1 GALEL
6 RDRGLPRERQAVLF
20 QARRVVDGE
29 ARALELHVHAGEL
42 VLNGLELRERLAEL
56 PAFLHVLR
64 RVVERVARNTDHLR
78 ADPDAALVQRIDRDL
93 VSLAHVADDVLG
105 GHLDVLERERE
116 RGGRADS
123 ELVLFLA
130 LVEALPLRLDEESG
144 DALVALA
151 LVDAREDEEQLG
163 LEAVRDPEL
172 AAVQEVAVAL
182 RRRRRRE
189 GERVGARP
197 GLRQRIRGDLLLRE
211 LRKILFLQSRRGP
224 AQDRVVHEGV
234 LDVHDDGAGRVDA
247 GERLDDG
254 DGRAEVRAE
263 AAELLRDLDSHE
275 IEVEELPDE
284 VRVHDVRL
292 VHLAHF
298 RADRLQGEVIDAFS
312 QLPLVVGEDRHG
324 RNRGRIGDDG
334 HRTSSVDGGYR
345 KRDEPG
351 LRPASRS
358 FWIR

>member
-64 RVVERVARNTDHLR
+64 RVVER
-78 ADPDAALVQRIDRDL
+78 
-93 VSLAHVADDVLG
+93 
-105 GHLDVLERERE
+105 EREG
-116 RGGRADS
+116 GGRADS
-123 ELVLFLA
+123 ELVLLLA

-163 LEAVRDPEL
+163 LRAVRDPEL
-172 AAVQEVAVAL
+172 AAVQEAAVAL

-197 GLRQRIRGDLLLRE
+197 GLRQRI
-211 LRKILFLQSRRGP
+211 
-224 AQDRVVHEGV
+224 
-234 LDVHDDGAGRVDA
+234 
-247 GERLDDG
+247 
-254 DGRAEVRAE
+254 
-263 AAELLRDLDSHE
+263 
-275 IEVEELPDE
+275 
-284 VRVHDVRL
+284 
-292 VHLAHF
+292 
-298 RADRLQGEVIDAFS
+298 
-312 QLPLVVGEDRHG
+312 
-324 RNRGRIGDDG
+324 
-334 HRTSSVDGGYR
+334 
-345 KRDEPG
+345 
-351 LRPASRS
+351 
-358 FWIR
+358 